1 MSVIDVGALPSY
13 VDCTACGVP
22 PSPSP
27 TPTPSVPSP
36 VPVIAYDYRIYT
48 ECSGSLTQVF
58 RVVQGS
64 SFPAVLSYN
73 SICWENPQTT
83 ALTST
88 VDALGLNSY
97 PDCATCITPA
107 PSISYDYREYT
118 ECSGTA
124 TQIFRAPSGS
134 SFAAVVKYLGTCYEN
149 PQTTASTSNVDITET
164 YVDCTA
170 CLPTPSYEIF
180 STHSV
185 GSGVG
190 SSTLGCAGTTGFS
203 MYTTRTN
210 VASIQTQ

>member
-73 SICWENPQTT
+73 SICWENDKKTK
-83 ALTST
+83 
-88 VDALGLNSY
+88 
-97 PDCATCITPA
+97 
-107 PSISYDYREYT
+107 RE
-118 ECSGTA
+118 
-124 TQIFRAPSGS
+124 
-134 SFAAVVKYLGTCYEN
+134 L
-149 PQTTASTSNVDITET
+149 
-164 YVDCTA
+164 
-170 CLPTPSYEIF
+170 L
-180 STHSV
+180 
-185 GSGVG
+185 
-190 SSTLGCAGTTGFS
+190 
-203 MYTTRTN
+203 
-210 VASIQTQ
+210 